1 MNERVTGRGQ
11 VTGANERALLR
22 GHILRG
28 HIFIDKPSPTFNC
41 TRRAEFAT
49 RPAG

>member
-1 MNERVTGRGQ
+1 M
-11 VTGANERALLR
+11 R

-49 RPAG
+49 RPARLIRVICYTMILPKVIS